1 MRIDMLGPFSV
12 AVAACA
18 DHPERPEAPPD
29 PGAARPPR
37 RSGRPGL
44 RRRRRGVGAAAAPK
58 AHITV
63 QTYVLQLRT
72 FIGRALGDP
81 RAARDVL
88 VTRPGS
94 YALLVGEGA
103 VDVHTYD
110 RLCAQ
115 GQSAFET
122 GDDTAAAARFR
133 EALALWKGRA
143 LDGVQDGPALG
154 LEAMRLEQSRTDVL
168 ERCLTAELR
177 LGAGE
182 RLLPELSAL
191 AEEHPHHEAL
201 HGLLMTALARS
212 GRLTR
217 ALTVY
222 DTVAARLDERF
233 GLLPSPDLQRL
244 GEELRER
251 AGQASPTTPDLA

>member
-1 MRIDMLGPFSV
+1 MKIDMLGPFS
-12 AVAACA
+12 AAIA
-18 DHPERPEAPPD
+18 GVPITPS
-29 PGAARPPR
+29 ARKPR
-37 RSGRPGL
+37 RILALLALHAGQAVPVSA
-44 RRRRRGVGAAAAPK
+44 VVDEVWGAAAAPK

-63 QTYVLQLRT
+63 QTYVLQLRN
-72 FIGRALGDP
+72 FIGQALKDP

-94 YALLVGEGA
+94 YALLVGEGT
-103 VDVHTYD
+103 VDVHAYD

-122 GDDTAAAARFR
+122 GDDAAAAALFR

-212 GRLTR
+212 GRVSG
-217 ALTVY
+217 ALSVYETV
-222 DTVAARLDERF
+222 TARLDERF
-233 GLLPSPDLQRL
+233 GLLPSPDLLRL
-244 GEELRER
+244 GQELRER
-251 AGQASPTTPDLA
+251 AGQASHHA

>member
-1 MRIDMLGPFSV
+1 MRIDMLGPFS
-12 AVAACA
+12 AAIA
-18 DHPERPEAPPD
+18 GVPITPS
-29 PGAARPPR
+29 ARKPR
-37 RSGRPGL
+37 RILALLALHAGQAVPVSAVVDEVWGP
-44 RRRRRGVGAAAAPK
+44 AAAPK

-63 QTYVLQLRT
+63 QTYVLQLRNY
-72 FIGRALGDP
+72 IGQALKDP

-94 YALLVGEGA
+94 YALLADEGT
-103 VDVHTYD
+103 VDVHAYD

-122 GDDTAAAARFR
+122 GDDTEAAARFR
-133 EALALWKGRA
+133 EALALWKGPA

-168 ERCLTAELR
+168 ERCLTAEVR

-191 AEEHPHHEAL
+191 VEEHPHHEAL

-212 GRLTR
+212 GRVAG

-222 DTVAARLDERF
+222 ETVRARLDERF
-233 GLLPSPDLQRL
+233 GLLPSPDLRRL
-244 GEELRER
+244 GQELQER
-251 AGQASPTTPDLA
+251 AGQGSHLA